1 MYGELKCFIKPFTR
15 LETSSNS
22 LNSHQKILQK
32 NPDFRLVE
40 FSFRLVEQELS
51 SDRDIQKLQDFFFTI
66 SIDRAKASTN
76 QKCLTSNFHLKN
88 FRTWIFTSWNNILQ
102 TQTSLLQPIH
112 VYTYIYNKNLQGFYS
127 LFVLINFGVML
138 F

>member
-1 MYGELKCFIKPFTR
+1 M

-22 LNSHQKILQK
+22 LNSHHKILQK

-40 FSFRLVEQELS
+40 FSFRLVKQELS

-88 FRTWIFTSWNNILQ
+88 SLSGKMSLVYSTCAPSRKSWMRHCSICIQECNVLIL
-102 TQTSLLQPIH
+102 SLLVFSHNESLNTI
-112 VYTYIYNKNLQGFYS
+112 KNQS
-127 LFVLINFGVML
+127 C
-138 F
+138 